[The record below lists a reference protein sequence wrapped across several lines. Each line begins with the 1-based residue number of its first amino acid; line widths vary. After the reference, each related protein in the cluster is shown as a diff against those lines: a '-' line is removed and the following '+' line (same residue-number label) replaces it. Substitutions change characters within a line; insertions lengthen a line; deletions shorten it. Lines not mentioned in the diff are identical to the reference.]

1 MKSLLS
7 SLLLIAGS
15 VLISFVLVEGLVRL
29 FFPQD
34 RLVTWIEM
42 NDLGFMQNQSGGE
55 FFQERDGR
63 RAEYLLDQN
72 GLRVGVDDAFHQ
84 RKNGSHQAETG
95 SHQAERV
102 LVLGDSF
109 TFGLLLE
116 ESDTFIQRW
125 EEMLAMDQ
133 DRPGRSFR
141 LLNAGVGGAGLADW
155 PLWLE
160 EYGPGL
166 QPDWVIYVMNTADVE
181 RALSKNLF
189 VLDEESGMLQTS
201 QRWKPRRFFRSLG
214 RNRVYQWIQ
223 AHSEFVNRF
232 TTFLWKSV
240 YFEDLT
246 GDLQQEK
253 ARVPIPSEEQFS
265 MESAYSLDLSLAILD
280 RMRTWCE
287 GQGCRLMGT
296 TTGFFMEGEAGLHT
310 QRVYEALTQPHQPV
324 VPFFD
329 ITPCVVQS
337 VAQSTTVD
345 VEENMAGS
353 VPGDVSGDASESMPG
368 DVLQSVPEDKS
379 GDVHESSDEGS
390 PDAGRLGT
398 ESNILDRIRIP
409 GDSHP
414 DELGAAIIARC
425 LHQVVSPELRSNSIN
440 PKQETR

>member
-42 NDLGFMQNQSGGE
+42 NDLGFMQNQPGGE

-72 GLRVGVDDAFHQ
+72 GLRVGVDDVSYQTEYGFHQ
-84 RKNGSHQAETG
+84 RKNGSHQAEIG
-95 SHQAERV
+95 SHQAERL

-329 ITPCVVQS
+329 ITPCV
-337 VAQSTTVD
+337 
-345 VEENMAGS
+345 
-353 VPGDVSGDASESMPG
+353 
-368 DVLQSVPEDKS
+368 LQSVPEDKS
-379 GDVHESSDEGS
+379 GDVHES
-390 PDAGRLGT
+390 PDAGRLGI

-414 DELGAAIIARC
+414 DELGAAITARC
-425 LHQVVSPELRSNSIN
+425 LHQVVSPKLRSNSIN

>member
-42 NDLGFMQNQSGGE
+42 NDLGFMQNQPGGE

-72 GLRVGVDDAFHQ
+72 GLRVGVDDVSYQ
-84 RKNGSHQAETG
+84 RKNG

-329 ITPCVVQS
+329 ITPCV
-337 VAQSTTVD
+337 
-345 VEENMAGS
+345 
-353 VPGDVSGDASESMPG
+353 
-368 DVLQSVPEDKS
+368 LQSVPEDKS
-379 GDVHESSDEGS
+379 GDVHES
-390 PDAGRLGT
+390 PDAGRLGI

>member
-1 MKSLLS
+1 
-7 SLLLIAGS
+7 
-15 VLISFVLVEGLVRL
+15 
-29 FFPQD
+29 
-34 RLVTWIEM
+34 
-42 NDLGFMQNQSGGE
+42 
-55 FFQERDGR
+55 
-63 RAEYLLDQN
+63 
-72 GLRVGVDDAFHQ
+72 
-84 RKNGSHQAETG
+84 
-95 SHQAERV
+95 
-102 LVLGDSF
+102 
-109 TFGLLLE
+109 
-116 ESDTFIQRW
+116 
-125 EEMLAMDQ
+125 
-133 DRPGRSFR
+133 
-141 LLNAGVGGAGLADW
+141 
-155 PLWLE
+155 
-160 EYGPGL
+160 
-166 QPDWVIYVMNTADVE
+166 
-181 RALSKNLF
+181 
-189 VLDEESGMLQTS
+189 MLQAS

-329 ITPCVVQS
+329 ITPCV
-337 VAQSTTVD
+337 
-345 VEENMAGS
+345 
-353 VPGDVSGDASESMPG
+353 
-368 DVLQSVPEDKS
+368 LQSVPEDMS

-390 PDAGRLGT
+390 PDAGRLGI